1 MAALRRDCTLSW
13 LQGAFCKGSAAV
25 LPSSKFS
32 CIFVVPSHHKGVAVT
47 MRVGKEF
54 GCVPVVGRALQVTHL
69 PKPAQSPHQQDNP
82 SQNPAGST
90 FCHGLI
96 CSCRYFGKRA
106 EWVRQGRN
114 TTSKRRK
121 MFMYVVSDAC
131 PASLSVLSWL
141 AGARWHLPVRDPAG
155 SLSLVSGIRGRVCRI
170 DSAQIRFQLGKWQ
183 LSGCT
188 W

>member
-1 MAALRRDCTLSW
+1 MCPCFSRWHSLLCRGDCCGFWRCAGIAGGIPWGGSVAALRCDCTLSW

-25 LPSSKFS
+25 LPSLKFS

-47 MRVGKEF
+47 VWVGKEF

-106 EWVRQGRN
+106 EWIRQGRN
-114 TTSKRRK
+114 TTSRRRK

-131 PASLSVLSWL
+131 PASLSVLSWP
-141 AGARWHLPVRDPAG
+141 AGAR
-155 SLSLVSGIRGRVCRI
+155 
-170 DSAQIRFQLGKWQ
+170 
-183 LSGCT
+183 
-188 W
+188 